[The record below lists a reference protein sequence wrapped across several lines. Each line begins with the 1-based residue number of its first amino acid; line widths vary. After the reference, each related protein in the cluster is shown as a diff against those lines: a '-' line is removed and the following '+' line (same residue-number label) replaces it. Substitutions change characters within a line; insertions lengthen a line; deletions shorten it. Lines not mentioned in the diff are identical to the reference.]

1 MFEIYCRRTGLFFE
15 HSVLCQWFKRV
26 CCAATL
32 LPQNHVWMQFSVH
45 RVIRAMTYSC
55 YFTEQLNQ
63 LSTHVP
69 VMPKVIQ
76 LPHTALFCHVILVN
90 HCFDHAICRSVCMMS
105 LHLGPIKVNWIHRR
119 AAAAGLASAVKTR
132 HIWSPPPF
140 TITLSTRH
148 CTRANNQNGISIDSA
163 VSAQLTT

>member
-1 MFEIYCRRTGLFFE
+1 
-15 HSVLCQWFKRV
+15 
-26 CCAATL
+26 
-32 LPQNHVWMQFSVH
+32 MQFSVH

-105 LHLGPIKVNWIHRR
+105 LHLGPIKVWPQLSRHVTSDRHRALYDR
-119 AAAAGLASAVKTR
+119 VVDASLHPSPQPKRHLDRFSRFCTTHHIVFLYLAINVKRLQRLTN
-132 HIWSPPPF
+132 S
-140 TITLSTRH
+140 
-148 CTRANNQNGISIDSA
+148 
-163 VSAQLTT
+163 VSKN